1 MKKKYKVI
9 ICLLIIILV
18 IIFLKR
24 DRNYEINYK
33 INDYDVYEKYLKKEQ
48 TTYIKVLENR
58 RVYEFVFS
66 KKISKKGVNKI
77 DFYQQDKIYCL
88 NIQVKDTKTTPICYQ
103 NNEATSIN
111 NINNKKIKE
120 HYKITDSK
128 ESKIDKIDN
137 ISVYDYDNYSYFI
150 WDYQNFKYFSNKRQE
165 NFDKQVASVDRM
177 SDEERQEIINITQN
191 DVYNLNL
198 VYKFDKYLLIADQTN
213 YDFNTIIVINMKT
226 LKKDVWNL
234 DYQISQDSYFLGD
247 LDKSVYLLDKKSKVE
262 YELVPS
268 HKKMRI
274 VGTANKT
281 AVFYNNNL
289 EEINIQ
295 KLVSKEKKFIKEKVY
310 NYKIVDKK
318 LYLSYIN
325 SDNMI
330 NIDQNENIK
339 IVDQIDET
347 VFYLIDDK
355 LYSFNSKNL
364 KKLLMQ
370 NYEWNFNSDNIF
382 YIYK

>member
-48 TTYIKVLENR
+48 ITYIKVLENR

-150 WDYQNFKYFSNKRQE
+150 WDYQNFKYFSNK
-165 NFDKQVASVDRM
+165 
-177 SDEERQEIINITQN
+177 RQEIINITQN

-318 LYLSYIN
+318 LYLSYLN

>member
-1 MKKKYKVI
+1 
-9 ICLLIIILV
+9 
-18 IIFLKR
+18 
-24 DRNYEINYK
+24 
-33 INDYDVYEKYLKKEQ
+33 
-48 TTYIKVLENR
+48 
-58 RVYEFVFS
+58 
-66 KKISKKGVNKI
+66 
-77 DFYQQDKIYCL
+77 
-88 NIQVKDTKTTPICYQ
+88 
-103 NNEATSIN
+103 
-111 NINNKKIKE
+111 
-120 HYKITDSK
+120 
-128 ESKIDKIDN
+128 
-137 ISVYDYDNYSYFI
+137 
-150 WDYQNFKYFSNKRQE
+150 
-165 NFDKQVASVDRM
+165 
-177 SDEERQEIINITQN
+177 
-191 DVYNLNL
+191 
-198 VYKFDKYLLIADQTN
+198 
-213 YDFNTIIVINMKT
+213 MKT

-274 VGTANKT
+274 VGTVNKT

>member
-1 MKKKYKVI
+1 MKMKKKYKVI

-33 INDYDVYEKYLKKEQ
+33 INNYDVYEKYLKKEQ

-66 KKISKKGVNKI
+66 KKISKKSVNKI

-150 WDYQNFKYFSNKRQE
+150 WDYQNFKYFSNK
-165 NFDKQVASVDRM
+165 
-177 SDEERQEIINITQN
+177 RQEIINITQN

-364 KKLLMQ
+364 KKLLI
-370 NYEWNFNSDNIF
+370 SSNIF
-382 YIYK
+382 TLVSNFLAILVRLSPFCIVYFSNIISLLY

>member
-33 INDYDVYEKYLKKEQ
+33 INNYDVYEKYLKKEQ

-66 KKISKKGVNKI
+66 KKISKKSVNKI

-165 NFDKQVASVDRM
+165 
-177 SDEERQEIINITQN
+177 IINITQN

-226 LKKDVWNL
+226 LKKM
-234 DYQISQDSYFLGD
+234 Y
-247 LDKSVYLLDKKSKVE
+247 
-262 YELVPS
+262 
-268 HKKMRI
+268 
-274 VGTANKT
+274 GT
-281 AVFYNNNL
+281 
-289 EEINIQ
+289 
-295 KLVSKEKKFIKEKVY
+295 
-310 NYKIVDKK
+310 
-318 LYLSYIN
+318 
-325 SDNMI
+325 
-330 NIDQNENIK
+330 
-339 IVDQIDET
+339 
-347 VFYLIDDK
+347 
-355 LYSFNSKNL
+355 
-364 KKLLMQ
+364 
-370 NYEWNFNSDNIF
+370 
-382 YIYK
+382 